1 MPVPDLKPG
10 QRIQVTQTVRVGRR
24 SWPASVLGT
33 VREVKVL
40 VTGLSTDRA
49 PDDVVTIP
57 TIHFVKDNGELTSI
71 TVDEHTQVEIL
82 S

>member
-24 SWPASVLGT
+24 SWPASVQGT